1 MPSSCTLAWSS
12 SGSRFSASSSA
23 MFCSV
28 AAFAESISARRSPGL
43 WRGLCPEP
51 KSGEQDRSVFNKVAA
66 GVHNEV
72 MGGVD
77 GGRSDVCP
85 DLLLRLVFELNE
97 SAHASAVAH
106 RTVRPVTRPLVIE
119 NEGEVKATPV

>member
-51 KSGEQDRSVFNKVAA
+51 KSGEQDRSVFNEVVA

-77 GGRSDVCP
+77 RRRSDVCP
-85 DLLLRLVFELNE
+85 DLLLACL
-97 SAHASAVAH
+97 
-106 RTVRPVTRPLVIE
+106 
-119 NEGEVKATPV
+119 